1 MNVCTVHSFANII
14 SILPFFTPIFFS
26 QGLSNDSRPSR
37 SDTKANARKN
47 RAGGNNKNQGGQS
60 RPKAGP
66 GAPLPAVPGKYLHS
80 TYTPFQIWL
89 LFKLW
94 YIKVGFDRISNWN
107 SNKKRGSRLPLR
119 ISLLEFLK
127 QTGSAILYSK
137 HFFSYSQHWIQQQG
151 QFWEYLQW
159 SNLTRGKKSN
169 DATTISKSPRQSL

>member
-66 GAPLPAVPGKYLHS
+66 GAPLPAVPGKYLH
-80 TYTPFQIWL
+80 TL
-89 LFKLW
+89 LFKCHYCLS
-94 YIKVGFDRISNWN
+94 YDTSKLAVIEFQTEIQIRNEKVVCSYEFLENSNWRN
-107 SNKKRGSRLPLR
+107 HMP
-119 ISLLEFLK
+119 LEF
-127 QTGSAILYSK
+127 
-137 HFFSYSQHWIQQQG
+137 
-151 QFWEYLQW
+151 
-159 SNLTRGKKSN
+159 
-169 DATTISKSPRQSL
+169 